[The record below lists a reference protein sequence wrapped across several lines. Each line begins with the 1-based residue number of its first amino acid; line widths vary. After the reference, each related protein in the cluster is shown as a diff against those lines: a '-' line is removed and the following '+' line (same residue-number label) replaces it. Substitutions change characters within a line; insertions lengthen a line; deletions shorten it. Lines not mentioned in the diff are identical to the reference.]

1 MTQEKIQVFIV
12 DDSSLVRNLL
22 TKGLALDAGIS
33 VIGSAEHGQDAL
45 NQLRTLSPD
54 VVITDMDMPVM
65 NGLEFIEKLMATRPM
80 PIVLLSSW
88 AQNDKV
94 ITQQALEAGAADFI
108 AKPTAL
114 SPNGF
119 QETLKRLVV
128 KIKTVAANRSRVGNT
143 TPNALPLPHP
153 AAALSQQAAP
163 PILPSAVAS
172 SAMSAVASPMPSASS
187 REPLNLEKRT
197 NQTIL
202 GIGELAA
209 AKTPGT
215 TLKTFALGS
224 CVAVHL
230 FSPSNDIVGMVHIAL
245 PASSIAP
252 DKVQSLPGYFADT
265 AITTL
270 IDTMRSLG
278 YTKPVAHLTAKIA
291 GGATTAADASNH
303 FKIGERNIAA
313 VKYVLQTLNIPL
325 VAEDVGGSNSRTV
338 FVEVGSPMV
347 HISLADRSAWTI

>member
-1 MTQEKIQVFIV
+1 MIQEKIQVFIV

-22 TKGLALDAGIS
+22 TKGLALDAAIS
-33 VIGSAEHGQDAL
+33 IIGSAEHGQDAL
-45 NQLRTLSPD
+45 NQLRTLAPD
-54 VVITDMDMPVM
+54 VVVTDMDMPVM

-114 SPNGF
+114 NPNGF

-128 KIKTVAANRSRVGNT
+128 KIKTVAANRSRIGSVV
-143 TPNALPLPHP
+143 PNALSTQHP
-153 AAALSQQAAP
+153 AAQLPQQTVQPTLGSAAAP
-163 PILPSAVAS
+163 AGAF
-172 SAMSAVASPMPSASS
+172 ADK
-187 REPLNLEKRT
+187 REPLNLEKRS

-209 AKTPGT
+209 TKTPGT
-215 TLKTFALGS
+215 VLKTFALGS

-230 FSPSNDIVGMVHIAL
+230 FSPANDVVGMVHIAL

-252 DKVQSLPGYFADT
+252 DKAKSLPGYFADT
-265 AITTL
+265 AITAL
-270 IDTMRSLG
+270 IETMRSLG
-278 YTKPVAHLTAKIA
+278 YTKPVPHLTAKIV
-291 GGATTAADASNH
+291 GGALTAADTSNH

-313 VKYVLQTLNIPL
+313 VKYVLQALNIPL
-325 VAEDVGGSNSRTV
+325 AAEDVGGNNSRTV
-338 FVEVGSPMV
+338 FVEFGSQTV
-347 HISLADRSAWTI
+347 HISLADRSMWNI